1 MKLYTLA
8 ILFCLSTNICSAR
21 ILKNLGKKIQDDAEW
36 RVRSKADHE
45 VNKGIDSVFDAPKK
59 IKEKKK
65 EKQKNAADASNDKNN
80 NGKIF

>member
-1 MKLYTLA
+1 MKICTLA
-8 ILFCLSTNICSAR
+8 ILFCFSINICSAQ
-21 ILKNLGKKIQDDAEW
+21 IFKKLGKKIQDDAEW
-36 RVRSKADHE
+36 RIRNNADHE